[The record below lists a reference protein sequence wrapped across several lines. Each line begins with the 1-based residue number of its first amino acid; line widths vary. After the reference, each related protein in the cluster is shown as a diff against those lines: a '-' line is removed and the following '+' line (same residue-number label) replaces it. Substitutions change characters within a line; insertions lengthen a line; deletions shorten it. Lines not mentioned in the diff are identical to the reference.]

1 MVNGETYILGTEDN
15 TSHTK
20 QVWRAITASPGRF
33 LSWLLFHCSSRAR
46 GCANK
51 KWIVGACILNFEK
64 RAWRPYKEKKKG
76 EKRGEQSK
84 KERKKNRETICFPTR
99 FQNQDRP
106 IYFSS
111 PKIIFIRPLCILIF
125 KKLSKNKTKK
135 TLRD

>member
-51 KWIVGACILNFEK
+51 KWIVGAWILNFEK
-64 RAWRPYKEKKKG
+64 RAWRPYKEKKR
-76 EKRGEQSK
+76 EKRGGNK
-84 KERKKNRETICFPTR
+84 VKRKERKTGRRFVFPLDSRTR
-99 FQNQDRP
+99 IDPSISHLQKS
-106 IYFSS
+106 FSLDL
-111 PKIIFIRPLCILIF
+111 FAF
-125 KKLSKNKTKK
+125 
-135 TLRD
+135 